1 MPDPL
6 KELDKALGILNDVET
21 LEKEPWNYVH
31 KKDDERIKAPK
42 DYARIKAPDDYKR
55 SPVMKMPAQELV
67 DTGQVSPVVDM
78 NQDIDNDYEYQR
90 QNFYNLVERGNDA
103 IEGILELAKESEHP
117 RTYEVAGNLIKQV
130 SEVTEKLGDLQEK
143 MRKLKEVPNNAP
155 KNVTNALFVG
165 STAELQKML
174 KDS

>member
-6 KELDKALGILNDVET
+6 KELDKALGILNDVDT

-31 KKDDERIKAPK
+31 KKDDGP
-42 DYARIKAPDDYKR
+42 RIKAPDNYKR

-67 DTGQVSPVVDM
+67 NTGQVSPVVDM
-78 NQDIDNDYEYQR
+78 SEDVENDYAYQR

-130 SEVTEKLGDLQEK
+130 AEVTEKLGDLQEK
-143 MRKLKEVPNNAP
+143 MKKLKEVPDNAP

-165 STAELQKML
+165 STAELQKMI

>member
-1 MPDPL
+1 MHSPI
-6 KELDKALGILNDVET
+6 KELDKALGIINDI
-21 LEKEPWNYVH
+21 EP
-31 KKDDERIKAPK
+31 
-42 DYARIKAPDDYKR
+42 RIKAPDNYKR

-67 DTGQVSPVVDM
+67 DSGQVSPVVDM
-78 NQDIDNDYEYQR
+78 SDDIENDYEYQR

-130 SEVTEKLGDLQEK
+130 AEVTEKLGDLQEK
-143 MRKLKEVPNNAP
+143 MKKLKEVPDNAP

-165 STAELQKML
+165 STAELQKIL
-174 KDS
+174 KDK